1 MRGLISES
9 WLFASGVIIGIGML
23 AQSNV
28 TIALGALLFATGG
41 FARLWSRLALVEVGY
56 DRVLSMRRA
65 FVGETVDVT
74 TRLSNAKLLPVPW
87 IELREQVPRDLPI
100 EGARVRPSG
109 IPRVSFIQ
117 RATSLAGNQALDWSF
132 RLAPIERGYYR
143 LGPARLRSGDLFGFF
158 EREEQLEQQD
168 SLLVYPQTFEL
179 PELGL
184 DSERPFGDRR
194 GGNRIFE
201 DPSRV
206 VGVRDYLPGDPL
218 KRVDWNATARV
229 GRLQSRLYEPSRT
242 LATVVALNVTTM
254 EHSWEGYI
262 PLLLERNI
270 SVAASVARHVA
281 EAGEAVGL
289 IANGAFPDSDRPIRL
304 GASSHPDQL
313 VHILEALATIAPFTT
328 STLGGELE
336 SRTHP
341 LPVGANVVVIAALMP
356 QDLVA
361 TLTRLRSEG
370 HTVHVVK
377 TSDAD
382 WDVSFGRTIPVHDVS
397 SFAAALEER
406 SGMHASAVPE
416 RLRGA
421 ASPAGSAR

>member
-9 WLFASGVIIGIGML
+9 WLLATGLVVAVGML
-23 AQSNV
+23 AESSV
-28 TIALGALLFATGG
+28 LIALGALLFSTGG
-41 FARLWSRLALVEVGY
+41 FARLWARLALAGVTYE
-56 DRVLSMRRA
+56 RAFSMRRA
-65 FVGETVDVT
+65 FVGETVDVQ
-74 TRLSNAKLLPVPW
+74 TRLANAKVLPVPW

-100 EGARVRPSG
+100 EGVRVRPSG
-109 IPRVSFIQ
+109 IPRVSLIQ
-117 RATSLAGNQALDWSF
+117 RSTSLAGNEALEWQF
-132 RLAPIERGYYR
+132 TLAPIERGDYR
-143 LGPARLRSGDLFGFF
+143 IGPTRLKSGDLFGFF
-158 EREEQLEQQD
+158 EREQTSEHQD
-168 SLLVYPQTFEL
+168 ALLVYPQTFTL
-179 PELGL
+179 PDLGL

-218 KRVDWNATARV
+218 KRVDWNATARS

-242 LATVVALNVTTM
+242 LSTVVALNITTM

-270 SVAASVARHVA
+270 SVAASIARHVA
-281 EAGEAVGL
+281 EGGEAVGL

-313 VHILEALATIAPFTT
+313 VHILEALATIAPYTT
-328 STLGGELE
+328 STLGSELE

-341 LPVGANVVVIAALMP
+341 LPVGANVVVVASLMP

-361 TLTRLRSEG
+361 TLHRLRGEG

-377 TSDAD
+377 TAD
-382 WDVSFGRTIPVHDVS
+382 IEWTAPLGRSIPVHDVS
-397 SFAAALEER
+397 SFAQALEER
-406 SGMHASAVPE
+406 SGMHAGALPE
-416 RLRGA
+416 RLRPTSLSGSGA
-421 ASPAGSAR
+421 

>member
-9 WLFASGVIIGIGML
+9 WLFASGFIVGVGML
-23 AQSNV
+23 ADSAV
-28 TIALGALLFATGG
+28 MIALGALLFSTGG
-41 FARLWSRLALVEVGY
+41 FARLWSRLSLVEVTY
-56 DRVLSMRRA
+56 ERVLSMRRA

-74 TRLSNAKLLPVPW
+74 TRLANAKLLPVPW

-100 EGARVRPSG
+100 TGARVRPSG
-109 IPRVSFIQ
+109 MPRISLIQ
-117 RATSLAGNQALDWSF
+117 RSTSLAGNEALDWRF
-132 RLAPIERGYYR
+132 TLAPTERGYYR

-158 EREEQLEQQD
+158 DREENLDQQD
-168 SLLVYPQTFEL
+168 ALLVYPQTFDL
-179 PELGL
+179 PDLGL

-218 KRVDWNATARV
+218 KRVDWNATART

-262 PLLLERNI
+262 PFMLERNI
-270 SVAASVARHVA
+270 SVAASIARHVA
-281 EAGEAVGL
+281 ESGEAVGL
-289 IANGAFPDSDRPIRL
+289 VANGAFPDSDRPIRL
-304 GASSHPDQL
+304 GASSHPEQL
-313 VHILEALATIAPFTT
+313 VHILEALAQIAPFTT

-336 SRTHP
+336 SRAHP
-341 LPVGANVVVIAALMP
+341 LPVGANVVVVAALMP
-356 QDLVA
+356 QELVA
-361 TLTRLRSEG
+361 TLMRLRGEG

-377 TSDAD
+377 TSEAT
-382 WDVSFGRTIPVHDVS
+382 WDIALGRTIPVHDVS
-397 SFAAALEER
+397 AFAAALEER
-406 SGMHASAVPE
+406 SGMHASAVPD
-416 RLRGA
+416 RLRESTLA
-421 ASPAGSAR
+421 PR